1 MSKDLLKNHGKTL
14 FYSKKLVKYTGDVD
28 KRPKNSANANN
39 RTEKNITKR
48 LQKFTNTIS
57 TKEIYRISLRY
68 SCGIGKVNH
77 LIKIDLKTTCMF
89 ETDMNKLFESN
100 RQLNSIV
107 AFHDVAFIQYN
118 NGLRK
123 IFENGHTKNPTDSSI
138 GLKKQSG
145 GWLDRYDSTYACRDA
160 VNTGYPTFNRMAP
173 ALINKTSN
181 KIDRISKKR
190 IQQVVQQEGKKIEW
204 IAPKIIKNGM

>member
-123 IFENGHTKNPTDSSI
+123 NFENGHTKNSTDSSI
-138 GLKKQSG
+138 GLNKQSG
-145 GWLDRYDSTYACRDA
+145 GWLNRYDSTYTCQDD
-160 VNTGYPTFNRMAP
+160 VNTGYAAFNTMAP

-181 KIDRISKKR
+181 KIDKISKRR
-190 IQQVVQQEGKKIEW
+190 IQQVVQQGVRKL
-204 IAPKIIKNGM
+204 NGLRQK